1 MNDMRPPADEAA
13 LLAQATAQLQAD
25 ADAGHVGV
33 ESLERIIGVLE
44 SLPPPTVAD
53 ERARLAFTFADLM
66 TAGTWV
72 NANAPKIARLLRAAW
87 PNEEAS
93 LDLSLARRWY
103 SASAGAAALCG
114 RSAEAVRNLSKA
126 MELAEHLKSTQ
137 AMVAPLINL
146 ALVSNGIGA
155 YEDALQLC
163 DRAEH
168 LAEQE
173 VGSFSP
179 PLLGAVL
186 LHPICHNRASAL
198 FRLRRLSEAMVEF
211 TKAYLFS
218 LASGSGRGNPDAAV
232 AIIEIHVE
240 RSELVHA
247 EALFAALHR
256 LIPETSTEDRWA
268 ALAVERTAAL
278 LRVARGDT
286 ARGLAELQAVVA
298 EAFTLS
304 PESGAD
310 DVVVESLHTL
320 ELAYRL
326 TGQADEAR
334 EVIRRIG
341 TRLRANAE
349 RALVA
354 LSHEPGLPLRRGV
367 DGALRELDA
376 YITSR
381 ANAVGAGEYAVVSSL
396 QQLIALGAQGS
407 VIEDPSGEHGVRVAA
422 LCKVVAVAMRLDP
435 HTVQIAA
442 IAGLVHD
449 AGKLGVP
456 GSVLCAPEAL
466 TDDDLALYD
475 AHAENGAS
483 LIERAAIPD
492 RARLA
497 DTVRLHHH
505 PYDGIG
511 VSRPLKGD
519 DIPVEARILAACDR
533 FDALMVGRP
542 RCPAVSVSDALRE
555 LLRMSGR
562 ELDPK
567 VIAVV
572 VDTVRKLQREHAD
585 LIAFLSTDADQYDFT
600 AGRRLVR
607 RAAAA

>member
-1 MNDMRPPADEAA
+1 MNDMVPPADEAA
-13 LLAQATAQLQAD
+13 LLAQARSQLQAD
-25 ADAGHVGV
+25 ADAGMVGV
-33 ESLERIIGVLE
+33 QSLERIVGVLE
-44 SLPPPTVAD
+44 SLPLAAGAD
-53 ERARLAFTFADLM
+53 ERVKLAFEFVDLM
-66 TAGTWV
+66 RQGTWV
-72 NANAPKIARLLRAAW
+72 NANAAKISRLLRAAW
-87 PNEEAS
+87 PSEEAH

-103 SASAGAAALCG
+103 SASAGADVICG

-126 MELAEHLKSTQ
+126 MVLAEQLKSPR
-137 AMVAPLINL
+137 AMVPTLVNL
-146 ALVSNGIGA
+146 ALLSSGAGA

-163 DRAEH
+163 DRADQYAGQCSSDGPPH
-168 LAEQE
+168 LNAI
-173 VGSFSP
+173 
-179 PLLGAVL
+179 L
-186 LHPICHNRASAL
+186 LHQICHNRAIAL
-198 FRLRRLSEAMVEF
+198 FRLRRLSEAMAEF
-211 TKAYLFS
+211 SKAYLFS
-218 LASGSGRGNPDAAV
+218 LASGVSRGNTDASV

-247 EALFAALHR
+247 EALFAARHCFV
-256 LIPETSTEDRWA
+256 PEPSSEDRWA
-268 ALAVERTAAL
+268 AMAVERTSAL

-304 PESGAD
+304 PDGGAD

-376 YITSR
+376 YIASR
-381 ANAVGAGEYAVVSSL
+381 ANAVGAGEYAVVATL
-396 QQLIALGAQGS
+396 QQLIALGSQGS

-422 LCKVVAVAMRLDP
+422 LCRLVAAAMRLEP
-435 HTVQIAA
+435 QTVQLLA

-449 AGKLGVP
+449 AGKFGVP
-456 GSVLCAPEAL
+456 RSVLLAAEAL
-466 TDDDLALYD
+466 TEDDQVLYD
-475 AHAENGAS
+475 AHAESSAS

-497 DTVRLHHH
+497 DIVRLHHH
-505 PYDGIG
+505 PYDGVG

-555 LLRMSGR
+555 FLRMSGR

-567 VIAVV
+567 VTAVV

-585 LIAFLSTDADQYDFT
+585 LMTFLSTDADQYDFT